1 MWRATSA
8 VSISNGVNP
17 SIGHRCGIFSLST
30 ASRGY
35 QKRGKSMHLVLIE
48 TSGNQSY
55 IFATNRLRENVGA
68 SELTARAGT
77 QFVLEA
83 VAAAGGPNL
92 WANNPRTIHAN
103 LTDRSK
109 NPPIGSGSPVEVIL
123 AVSGKALLLVDSP
136 QLGKEIVASVTER
149 ALAEAAGLEVW
160 GVVSDAFDLGQDA
173 IHDVVKSLHHEY
185 EHIRSRYPGA
195 TQRFQRL
202 PVVMDCATSG
212 LPAARWDESGYDP
225 GARSKVVLDKRAA
238 AQDGLRRIRESVGPQ
253 YQLPY
258 APDDLEDLGCDWLAV
273 VHADGNGL
281 GAVFV
286 NFDKYV
292 QTDANAASVLQRNRA
307 YIDQLRAFSLALDE
321 CTLGAFRAAL
331 SQLGVSREK
340 RLANPKLP
348 IVPLVL
354 GGDDLTV
361 VCDGQQALKFT
372 VAFLENF
379 EQETRKHHDITRIL
393 PDGVTS
399 CAGVAIIK
407 PHFPFFAAYEL
418 AEQLLKSAKT
428 LRPRSAIDFHIL
440 YDASNPDFERIRNE
454 WIVDKGETILTGRPY
469 VVGDAAAPR
478 YRHWR
483 DLTQQITA
491 LQAKDDDDRRRLPN
505 SMLHELREGLFLGR
519 RAADARLKLVLNR
532 YWNEGLDR
540 LVKNGSGRSGSLF
553 WNDGQNYRSALLD
566 AMDAVEFW

>member
-1 MWRATSA
+1 
-8 VSISNGVNP
+8 
-17 SIGHRCGIFSLST
+17 
-30 ASRGY
+30 
-35 QKRGKSMHLVLIE
+35 MHLVLIE

-55 IFATNRLRENVGA
+55 IFATNKLRENVGA
-68 SELTARAGT
+68 SELTARVGT

-83 VAAAGGPNL
+83 VAAVGGPSLWNTDPQTIRNNL
-92 WANNPRTIHAN
+92 RDPF
-103 LTDRSK
+103 K
-109 NPPIGSGSPVEVIL
+109 NPPIGQGSSVEVIL
-123 AVSGKALLLVDSP
+123 AASGKALLLVERRE
-136 QLGKEIVASVTER
+136 LGEQIVSFVTEK
-149 ALAEAAGLEVW
+149 ALRQAAGLEVW
-160 GVVSDAFDLGQDA
+160 GVVSKAFDWQHDA
-173 IHDVVKSLHHEY
+173 IHDVVKSVHHEY
-185 EHIRSRYPGA
+185 EHIRSRYAGPS
-195 TQRFQRL
+195 QRFQRL

-212 LPAARWDESGYDP
+212 LPAARWDASGRDP

-238 AQDGLRRIRESVGPQ
+238 AQDGLKRILDSIDPK
-253 YQLPY
+253 YQLPC
-258 APDDLEDLGCDWLAV
+258 APDDLEDLGCEWLAV

-292 QTDANAASVLQRNRA
+292 QTDGNAASVLQRNRA
-307 YIDQLRAFSLALDE
+307 YVDRLRAFSLALDE
-321 CTLGAFRAAL
+321 CTLDAFQAAL
-331 SQLGVSREK
+331 SQLGAPRGK
-340 RLANPKLP
+340 RSENSKLP

-372 VAFLENF
+372 IAFLENF
-379 EQETRKHHDITRIL
+379 TQKTRERHDITRIL
-393 PDGVTS
+393 PNGVTS
-399 CAGVAIIK
+399 SAGVAIIK

-428 LRPRSAIDFHIL
+428 LRPKSAIDFHIL
-440 YDASNPDFERIRNE
+440 YDASNADFERIRNE
-454 WIVDKGETILTGRPY
+454 WIVDKGQTILTGRPY
-469 VVGDAAAPR
+469 VVGDAPNPPLH
-478 YRHWR
+478 RHWR
-483 DLTQQITA
+483 DLTGQITA
-491 LQAKDDDDRRRLPN
+491 LQARDGDGRRKLPN

-519 RAADARLKLVLNR
+519 KAADARLKLVLNR